1 MKSMSRTLMPALLLA
16 PVLAA
21 CGDGDNG
28 AWQGSVQDSAGVQIV
43 TNTGTGLWQEDEGW
57 TVEQE
62 LVIGTAEG
70 EAHYQF
76 GQIAGLDVDSNG
88 RIYVM
93 DQQASEVR
101 VFNEAGEFVLAMGQ
115 AGAGPGELGQ
125 GAGPVFV
132 GPGDT
137 VAVPDIVQQRITRY
151 TPTGETAASHPLRMT
166 GGIAARWMEDG
177 DQTLVQQAMVMQ
189 FPGQEDVEP
198 RNLLLRRAPSGEIL
212 DTLLEMPVGRT
223 VSFAGGQPSITIF
236 ESEPM
241 WAIDHAGHIYWGVNS
256 EYRLEVRSSEGELE
270 RIIARSHERRPVT
283 SSDQTEYRRIIE
295 GLWRDQGMNAQAL
308 SMMSQALH
316 FAEFYPAY
324 ANLMAGPGGTL
335 WIQRIQT
342 PDEVAALGDAF
353 DIQDMGSATWDVFDP
368 DGRLLGAVRMPPRFS
383 PLLFQEDVIYGVL
396 RDDLDVQY
404 VARMRIVR
412 GPEGERR
419 G

>member
-1 MKSMSRTLMPALLLA
+1 MKTMPWMSMPTLLLGLA
-16 PVLAA
+16 VAA
-21 CGDGDNG
+21 CGAGGD
-28 AWQGSVQDSAGVQIV
+28 ADEWQGSVQDSAGVRIV
-43 TNTGTGLWQEDEGW
+43 TNTGTGLWQEDESW
-57 TVEQE
+57 TVEQD

-70 EAHYQF
+70 EAHFQF
-76 GQIAGLDVDSNG
+76 GQISGLDVDADG

-101 VFNEAGEFVLAMGQ
+101 VFDDDGAFVLAMGQ
-115 AGAGPGELGQ
+115 AGAGPGELSQ

-151 TPTGETAASHPLRMT
+151 TPTGETAASHPLPMT
-166 GGIAARWMEDG
+166 GGIAARWMEDR
-177 DQTLVQQAMVMQ
+177 DHTLVQQAVVMQ
-189 FPGQEDVEP
+189 FPGQEEVEP
-198 RNLLLRRAPSGEIL
+198 RNLLLRRAPSGAIL
-212 DTLLEMPVGRT
+212 DTLLELPVSRT
-223 VSFAGGQPSITIF
+223 VSFAGGQPSITLF

-241 WAIDHAGHIYWGVNS
+241 WAIDHEGRIYWGVNS
-256 EYRLEVRSSEGELE
+256 EYSLKVHSADGELE
-270 RIIARSHERRPVT
+270 RILARDHERRPVT

-308 SMMSQALH
+308 AMMSQALN

-342 PDEVAALGDAF
+342 PDEVMELGDAF

-368 DGRLLGAVRMPPRFS
+368 DGRLLGAVRMPPRFN

-412 GPEGERR
+412 GAERR